1 MRQTVTT
8 GQLISRDGQD
18 WWFDA
23 GSVAIDF
30 AYAGGFGNAPESLS
44 TPTALGGWLWTRFPS
59 VEGIATDREL
69 TDAQALQRAL
79 ARLITATATG
89 ELRPPEDIDV
99 INLFAATP
107 DIPPVLA
114 GGTRQAGRA
123 RARVGQA
130 LSAITREAVTLL
142 AQSNADRIR
151 ACAAPDCSLI
161 FYDDSR
167 SNNRRW
173 CSMQRCGNRSKVRAH
188 RDRSSGHEAHAS
200 STR

>member
-1 MRQTVTT
+1 MQHTVAT

-30 AYAGGFGNAPESLS
+30 AYAGGFGRAPESLT
-44 TPTALGGWLWTRFPS
+44 TPTALVGWLWTRFPAL
-59 VEGIATDREL
+59 EGTATDREL
-69 TDAQALQRAL
+69 VDAQALQRAL
-79 ARLITATATG
+79 ARLIIATATDQP
-89 ELRPPEDIDV
+89 RPPEDVDV

-114 GGTRQAGRA
+114 GGTRQAGRTK
-123 RARVGQA
+123 ARVGQA

-142 AQSNADRIR
+142 GPANADRIR
-151 ACAAPDCSLI
+151 TCAASDCDLI

-173 CSMQRCGNRSKVRAH
+173 CSMQRCGNRAKVRAH
-188 RDRSSGHEAHAS
+188 RAGQRQPAS
-200 STR
+200 R